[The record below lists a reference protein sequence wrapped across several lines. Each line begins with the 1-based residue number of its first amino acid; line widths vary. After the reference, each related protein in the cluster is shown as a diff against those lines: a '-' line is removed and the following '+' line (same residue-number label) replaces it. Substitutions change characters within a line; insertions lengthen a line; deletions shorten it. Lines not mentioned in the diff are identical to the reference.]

1 MNIGIFDSGLGGL
14 LITHAVVEKLP
25 NYNYIYL
32 GDTANLPYGN
42 KTTDQIYQFTKDGL
56 EYLFQ
61 KNCKLVIVACNSASA
76 EALRRIQQEFIPQK
90 WPDRKALGVLIPSA
104 EVAVTNGQNIGVI
117 CTTATADSKAFDRE
131 IGKLSDANV
140 IHQPTPELVENIEDG
155 NIEKAHDNLQRYLS
169 ELTAKNID
177 TLILGCTHYPIL
189 KNEIAQIVGPSV
201 NIVSQDEV
209 IPAKL
214 MDYLS
219 RHSEISDDLA
229 KNMTREFYVTKITP
243 ANMELSSRLFG
254 HNVELQLAELQ

>member
-25 NYNYIYL
+25 DYNYIYL

-42 KTTDQIYQFTKDGL
+42 KTKEQIYEFTKAGL

-104 EVAVTNGQNIGVI
+104 EVAVSSGQNIGVI

-131 IGKLSDANV
+131 IGKLSKANV

-155 NIEKAHDNLQRYLS
+155 NIAKAHSNLQRYLA
-169 ELTAKNID
+169 ELTSKNID

-189 KNEIAQIVGPSV
+189 KNKIAEIVGPGV

-214 MDYLS
+214 TDYLS
-219 RHSEISDDLA
+219 RHPEIEKELGRNST
-229 KNMTREFYVTKITP
+229 KEFNVTKITP
-243 ANMELSSRLFG
+243 ANIELSNRLFG
-254 HNVELQLAELQ
+254 QDVELQIANL